1 MENII
6 YPVTFP
12 YRECIQKRSRL
23 DLRMSLQFN
32 QVFYIRLRINPTL
45 CGKYEALI
53 LRPIQCRS
61 IQLIRIKMASSSSD
75 KELRLG
81 CVIGIGGSLML
92 RQYSKQGMMQIWQDR
107 SWLRLLY
114 LRPKRVPVRRD
125 VLRNLDHCSS
135 YLKPDEA
142 CY

>member
-1 MENII
+1 
-6 YPVTFP
+6 
-12 YRECIQKRSRL
+12 
-23 DLRMSLQFN
+23 
-32 QVFYIRLRINPTL
+32 
-45 CGKYEALI
+45 
-53 LRPIQCRS
+53 
-61 IQLIRIKMASSSSD
+61 MASSSSD

-142 CY
+142 CH